1 MRSPKAEG
9 VPTVKEEEAQRHYL
23 SEAALVVR
31 WKVPPHGE
39 LARSVRAAR
48 RAPAP
53 AMAQDGRLVAHLH
66 RIPAL
71 VDLIDED
78 WRHEHLS
85 HDDFDLPSVDF
96 DEESDDVRTQP
107 KRKAEEKWAELCL
120 DEFQ

>member
-1 MRSPKAEG
+1 MGNS
-9 VPTVKEEEAQRHYL
+9 
-23 SEAALVVR
+23 
-31 WKVPPHGE
+31 
-39 LARSVRAAR
+39 RAAPAPSCR
-48 RAPAP
+48 DRAPAEKQTS
-53 AMAQDGRLVAHLH
+53 MAQDGRLVAHLH

-96 DEESDDVRTQP
+96 DEDSDDVRTQP

>member
-1 MRSPKAEG
+1 
-9 VPTVKEEEAQRHYL
+9 
-23 SEAALVVR
+23 
-31 WKVPPHGE
+31 
-39 LARSVRAAR
+39 
-48 RAPAP
+48 
-53 AMAQDGRLVAHLH
+53 MAQDGRLVAHLH

-107 KRKAEEKWAELCL
+107 QNLEAHSTLIIRSCPRLRRL
-120 DEFQ
+120 N

>member
-1 MRSPKAEG
+1 MRSPKVEG
-9 VPTVKEEEAQRHYL
+9 DLPLKSKRRKDTNCK
-23 SEAALVVR
+23 VVR
-31 WKVPPHGE
+31 WKVPP
-39 LARSVRAAR
+39 AR
-48 RAPAP
+48 RSRAGAPVRAP

>member
-9 VPTVKEEEAQRHYL
+9 VPTVKEEEAQTHYM
-23 SEAALVVR
+23 SESFVR
-31 WKVPPHGE
+31 WNDP
-39 LARSVRAAR
+39 LTASWRARARAAPGC
-48 RAPAP
+48 APAP

>member
-1 MRSPKAEG
+1 M
-9 VPTVKEEEAQRHYL
+9 
-23 SEAALVVR
+23 SESFVR
-31 WKVPPHGE
+31 WNDP
-39 LARSVRAAR
+39 LTASWRARARAAPGC
-48 RAPAP
+48 APAP

>member
-1 MRSPKAEG
+1 
-9 VPTVKEEEAQRHYL
+9 
-23 SEAALVVR
+23 
-31 WKVPPHGE
+31 
-39 LARSVRAAR
+39 
-48 RAPAP
+48 
-53 AMAQDGRLVAHLH
+53 MAQDGRLVAHLH

-96 DEESDDVRTQP
+96 DEDSDDVRTQP

-120 DEFQ
+120 DEFQCPRDRC